1 MLYNFKHLSIR
12 QITIFVSM
20 IAAVLFLFFYLS
32 FKLFWSYG
40 QALEQSKARQ
50 QFELERVNTVLRME
64 ELEIRAS
71 VEDYAAWTSMARYV
85 DNPDP
90 LFIADSIGS
99 HAFSSKHI
107 DAIVIFDPQ
116 GNTVWSG
123 AYNGE
128 SVVDM
133 EFLALEDHAVVNK
146 VLSRAFN
153 ASQNAIESF
162 LDYATFDG
170 SVFMAASSRICLS
183 DGQQCQHG
191 YLLFIRKI
199 REQFIKDIEASTG
212 VGISIYPAQGSV
224 ADVGLNNTVLYRSA
238 LIDDEVKIAINVSH
252 NETLPEFLPTAEIA
266 ALSLFALI
274 TFMVNLH
281 VVTNLIK
288 PLKAAQQYLKQ
299 FQKSGDRLP
308 SEDTFVSKEMR
319 SFARQINDLITEL
332 EDKRA
337 ILKEQSTIDALT
349 QIANRRSLFE
359 TAHNLIENLKYK
371 YIAVV
376 LIDVDHFKLFND
388 NYGHLEGDAALRK
401 VAKALQA
408 VETPYEKL
416 VSRYGGEEFCILIAG
431 DHPLEINDY
440 LEQLVVQVREIKLE
454 HEYSSTSNVLTISVG
469 ATSGQLT
476 SYNQLTRRFQQAD
489 QALYEAKNNGRNG
502 FQVCV

>member
-1 MLYNFKHLSIR
+1 
-12 QITIFVSM
+12 
-20 IAAVLFLFFYLS
+20 
-32 FKLFWSYG
+32 
-40 QALEQSKARQ
+40 
-50 QFELERVNTVLRME
+50 
-64 ELEIRAS
+64 
-71 VEDYAAWTSMARYV
+71 
-85 DNPDP
+85 
-90 LFIADSIGS
+90 
-99 HAFSSKHI
+99 
-107 DAIVIFDPQ
+107 
-116 GNTVWSG
+116 
-123 AYNGE
+123 
-128 SVVDM
+128 
-133 EFLALEDHAVVNK
+133 
-146 VLSRAFN
+146 
-153 ASQNAIESF
+153 
-162 LDYATFDG
+162 
-170 SVFMAASSRICLS
+170 
-183 DGQQCQHG
+183 
-191 YLLFIRKI
+191 
-199 REQFIKDIEASTG
+199 
-212 VGISIYPAQGSV
+212 
-224 ADVGLNNTVLYRSA
+224 
-238 LIDDEVKIAINVSH
+238 
-252 NETLPEFLPTAEIA
+252 
-266 ALSLFALI
+266 
-274 TFMVNLH
+274 MVNRH

-371 YIAVV
+371 YIALV

-388 NYGHLEGDAALRK
+388 NYGHLEGDAAWRK